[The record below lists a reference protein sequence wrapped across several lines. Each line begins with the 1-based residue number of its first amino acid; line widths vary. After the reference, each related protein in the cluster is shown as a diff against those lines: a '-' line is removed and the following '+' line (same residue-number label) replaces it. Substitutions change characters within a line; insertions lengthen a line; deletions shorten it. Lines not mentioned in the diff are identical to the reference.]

1 MRRLLIK
8 KLCATIVLEAY
19 LEVQMRFSR
28 DKNFYKTL
36 LALALPIAL
45 QDLIKFGLNMADN
58 LMVGRLGET
67 ALSAVS
73 IANQPFFLFSLISF
87 GLASGGSVL
96 VAQYYGK
103 QENRAISPI
112 FSIALIIALCASVI
126 CGTIVLLFP
135 ESIMSI
141 FVPGEPDVIALGAKY
156 LRIVSITY
164 FTYGLSNTIILLLR
178 GVELVR
184 PTLIINIIS
193 FFINVALNW
202 VLIFGKLGAPAL
214 GVEGA
219 AIATVAARL
228 FDVIAIMIYIL
239 RIDKK
244 LNFNLRDLFSPN
256 RKLFPDFVK
265 YSIPVTLNETM
276 WGLGILMIGTGSCLC
291 RKHSERNAADRFRNA
306 LWHIRRGGCTDRQRN
321 RPREQRAGQDQC
333 KYHAHS
339 RTHNRRNNG
348 RTALCSQAC
357 DTKYV
362 HARGFHCPN
371 RRPNA
376 KRNLRIFASRFRMLC
391 LDGRY
396 FPRRRRHSICGTYR
410 RTHTLVLLHSH
421 RVDMRSCI
429 AHAHRPDV
437 HRAEAGHTRAPDS
450 LRIQIQNG
458 KMAARCNTRAL
469 AYFSC
474 KLRIIAIL

>member
-19 LEVQMRFSR
+19 LEVKMRFSR

-36 LALALPIAL
+36 LALSLPIAL

-244 LNFNLRDLFSPN
+244 LNFNLRNLFSPS

-276 WGLGILMIGTGSCLC
+276 WGLGILMISVVLGRMGQEAVSAASIANVMQQIGSVMLFGISGAAAVLTGKEIGRGNKELA
-291 RKHSERNAADRFRNA
+291 KTNANTMLIVVLIIGAIMGGLLFVLKPAILNMYTLEASTVQIAGQMLNA
-306 LWHIRRGGCTDRQRN
+306 TSVYLLLDSVCSVWMVGIFRGG
-321 RPREQRAGQDQC
+321 G
-333 KYHAHS
+333 
-339 RTHNRRNNG
+339 
-348 RTALCSQAC
+348 
-357 DTKYV
+357 DT
-362 HARGFHCPN
+362 R
-371 RRPNA
+371 
-376 KRNLRIFASRFRMLC
+376 FAVLIDVLTLWFFSIPI
-391 LDGRY
+391 GW
-396 FPRRRRHSICGTYR
+396 ICG
-410 RTHTLVLLHSH
+410 LVLHMPAALTY
-421 RVDMRSCI
+421 I
-429 AHAHRPDV
+429 ALKLDIPARLIVCAFRYRTGNWLRDV
-437 HRAEAGHTRAPDS
+437 TRE
-450 LRIQIQNG
+450 L
-458 KMAARCNTRAL
+458 
-469 AYFSC
+469 
-474 KLRIIAIL
+474 

>member
-141 FVPGEPDVIALGAKY
+141 FVP
-156 LRIVSITY
+156 
-164 FTYGLSNTIILLLR
+164 
-178 GVELVR
+178 
-184 PTLIINIIS
+184 
-193 FFINVALNW
+193 
-202 VLIFGKLGAPAL
+202 
-214 GVEGA
+214 
-219 AIATVAARL
+219 
-228 FDVIAIMIYIL
+228 
-239 RIDKK
+239 
-244 LNFNLRDLFSPN
+244 
-256 RKLFPDFVK
+256 
-265 YSIPVTLNETM
+265 
-276 WGLGILMIGTGSCLC
+276 
-291 RKHSERNAADRFRNA
+291 
-306 LWHIRRGGCTDRQRN
+306 RR
-321 RPREQRAGQDQC
+321 A
-333 KYHAHS
+333 
-339 RTHNRRNNG
+339 
-348 RTALCSQAC
+348 
-357 DTKYV
+357 
-362 HARGFHCPN
+362 
-371 RRPNA
+371 
-376 KRNLRIFASRFRMLC
+376 
-391 LDGRY
+391 
-396 FPRRRRHSICGTYR
+396 
-410 RTHTLVLLHSH
+410 
-421 RVDMRSCI
+421 
-429 AHAHRPDV
+429 
-437 HRAEAGHTRAPDS
+437 
-450 LRIQIQNG
+450 
-458 KMAARCNTRAL
+458 
-469 AYFSC
+469 
-474 KLRIIAIL
+474 

>member
-1 MRRLLIK
+1 
-8 KLCATIVLEAY
+8 
-19 LEVQMRFSR
+19 
-28 DKNFYKTL
+28 
-36 LALALPIAL
+36 
-45 QDLIKFGLNMADN
+45 MADN

-126 CGTIVLLFP
+126 CGTIVLL
-135 ESIMSI
+135 

-276 WGLGILMIGTGSCLC
+276 WGLGILMISVVLGRMGQEAVSAASIANVMQQIGSVMLFGISGAAAVLTGKEIG
-291 RKHSERNAADRFRNA
+291 R
-306 LWHIRRGGCTDRQRN
+306 WP
-321 RPREQRAGQDQC
+321 RPMQIP
-333 KYHAHS
+333 
-339 RTHNRRNNG
+339 
-348 RTALCSQAC
+348 CS
-357 DTKYV
+357 
-362 HARGFHCPN
+362 
-371 RRPNA
+371 
-376 KRNLRIFASRFRMLC
+376 
-391 LDGRY
+391 
-396 FPRRRRHSICGTYR
+396 
-410 RTHTLVLLHSH
+410 
-421 RVDMRSCI
+421 
-429 AHAHRPDV
+429 
-437 HRAEAGHTRAPDS
+437 
-450 LRIQIQNG
+450 
-458 KMAARCNTRAL
+458 
-469 AYFSC
+469 
-474 KLRIIAIL
+474 